1 MSGDETA
8 HMRWLRRVLGGEVVN
23 NEVGIRLRG
32 GPFDG
37 RIRIMPLDGAGS
49 PPLRVRGRR
58 SVQVWHVY
66 VLAAEPAEASSWIY
80 LYEGDEPV
88 EAPTSDVESTSVGR
102 EVVDGSGAAEVSSNA
117 SGCRAAGA

>member
-1 MSGDETA
+1 
-8 HMRWLRRVLGGEVVN
+8 MRWLRRVLGGEVVN

-37 RIRIMPLDGAGS
+37 RIRIMPVDAAGS
-49 PPLRVRGRR
+49 PPLRIRGRR

-80 LYEGDEPV
+80 LYDCDEAV
-88 EAPTSDVESTSVGR
+88 EAPVPEGETNIGR
-102 EVVDGSGAAEVSSNA
+102 T
-117 SGCRAAGA
+117 